1 MKLAVSNIAWDANDQ
16 DKAYALLRDQGV
28 AGLEIAP
35 GLLLP
40 GQVDPLKAD
49 MSACAQAKDQAS
61 RFGLQLVSMQSLLF
75 GAPQAQL
82 FGDSHGQAI
91 FLSTMTGAIELASRL
106 DIPNLVLGSPKQRG
120 IPDGM
125 EFDLAKKM
133 WRKSLRAIGDV
144 ARSHGVVVALEPN
157 PAPYGT
163 NFMNTLIDTMAVIN
177 DVEHP
182 AILLNLDLG
191 AMIMT
196 GEISKIDD
204 LLDEAF
210 HLVHHVH
217 VSAPY
222 LEEITPH
229 AREVG
234 VFLDALGRRG
244 WQKWISIEMRQ
255 NFDALMPSIATCL
268 QHL

>member
-1 MKLAVSNIAWDANDQ
+1 MKLAVSNIAWDAQ
-16 DKAYALLRDQGV
+16 DKDRAYALLRDQGV
-28 AGLEIAP
+28 TGLEIAP

-40 GQVDPLKAD
+40 DQVDPLKAD
-49 MSACAQAKDQAS
+49 MSACVQAKDHAS

-82 FGDSHGQAI
+82 FGDSHGQEI
-91 FLSTMTGAIELASRL
+91 FRSTMTEAIELASRL
-106 DIPNLVLGSPKQRG
+106 GIPNLVLGSPKQRG
-120 IPDGM
+120 IPEGM
-125 EFDLAKKM
+125 KLDVARKI
-133 WRKSLRAIGDV
+133 WRKNLRAIGDV
-144 ARSHGVVVALEPN
+144 ARSRGVVVALEPN

-163 NFMNTLIDTMAVIN
+163 NFMNTLVDTVAVIK
-177 DVEHP
+177 DVDHP

-191 AMIMT
+191 ATIMT

-204 LLDEAF
+204 LLDGAF
-210 HLVHHVH
+210 GLVHHVH

-229 AREVG
+229 ATEVG
-234 VFLDALGRRG
+234 VFLDALGERG
-244 WQKWISIEMRQ
+244 WQNWISIEMRQ